1 MSGIVAG
8 KLAFVT
14 GAGSGIGRAVCRILA
29 REGAAIIATDQNSK
43 NVADT
48 VATLEGGDH
57 TALTVDVT
65 SSKSINETFKSVIDR
80 YAKPPT
86 LVVNSAGI
94 TRDNYML
101 KLSEEDFDQVINVNL
116 KGTFLVT
123 QIAVKAMVEAGVSNG
138 ASVVNIA
145 SIIGKLG
152 NIGQTNYSASKA
164 GVEAMTKSASME
176 FGKFGVRINAV
187 LPGFIKTPMTDAVPE
202 HILGMAATKSP
213 LNRVGTPD
221 EVAEVV
227 VFLCSNKSSFV
238 HGASIEVTGGYH

>member
-29 REGAAIIATDQNSK
+29 REGAKVIASDQNSK

-48 VATLEGGDH
+48 VATLEGDDH
-57 TALTVDVT
+57 TALTVNVT
-65 SSKSINETFKSVIDR
+65 SSKSINEAFKSVIER

-123 QIAVKAMVEAGVSNG
+123 QIAVKAMVEAGVSNR

-145 SIIGKLG
+145 SIIAKLG

-164 GVEAMTKSASME
+164 GVVAMTKSASME

-202 HILGMAATKSP
+202 HILGMAAAKSP

-227 VFLCSNKSSFV
+227 TFLCSNKSSFV